1 MKDKNLMITGAA
13 GQLGS
18 KVLEILTQNFQGK
31 LIAGSRHPEKLKAF
45 EKSGVELR
53 QIDFDQIDTLE
64 KGFLNVD
71 KLLII
76 STDSLAVPGLRLK
89 QHLNAIQAA
98 KAAGVNHIVYTSL
111 TGAEDSPIF
120 FSPDHYG
127 TEEAIKASGLDY
139 TILRHNWYVENL
151 LPSLGPAI
159 QTGIIETSTGD
170 GKVAFIS
177 RDDCARVDAYIM
189 ISDKF
194 KNVTIDVT
202 GEKAYSYSEISQC
215 LSECV
220 GRHIEHKKVRTSDL
234 RSNLASQQF
243 PSFVIDLI
251 STYEEAVA
259 KGYQE
264 KTNHFVR
271 ELTGIVPKSLFDYI
285 KDMR

>member
-1 MKDKNLMITGAA
+1 MKNKNLMITGAS

-18 KVLEILTQNFQGK
+18 KILEILAQDFQGK
-31 LIAGSRHPEKLKAF
+31 LIAGSRHLNGLKAF

-53 QIDFDQIDTLE
+53 EIDFDQFDTLE
-64 KGFLNVD
+64 EGFLNVD

-98 KAAGVNHIVYTSL
+98 KAAGVKHIVYTSL
-111 TGAEDSPIF
+111 TGAENSPIF
-120 FSPDHYG
+120 FAPDHYG

-139 TILRHNWYVENL
+139 TILRHNWYLENL
-151 LPSLGPAI
+151 LPSLGPAL
-159 QTGIIETSTGD
+159 QSGKLETSTAD

-177 RDDCARVDAYIM
+177 RDDCARTDAFVM
-189 ISDKF
+189 LSDKF

-202 GEKAYSYSEISQC
+202 GEKAYSYSDISRF
-215 LSECV
+215 LSDYS
-220 GRHIEHKKVRTSDL
+220 GRKVEHKKVSSSDL
-234 RSNLASQQF
+234 RETLASQHL

-264 KTNHFVR
+264 KTNRFVQ
-271 ELTGIVPKSLFDYI
+271 ELTGITPKDLFEYV
-285 KDMR
+285 KEAL